1 MIADFYERS
10 QIIGHMTEILFCN
23 NRIVVWIAQ
32 KFLIEGRFSRAEIIR
47 LMYLLNGKI
56 MQIYGGY

>member
-1 MIADFYERS
+1 MIADFDERS
-10 QIIGHMTEILFCN
+10 QIIGHMTEILFSN

>member
-1 MIADFYERS
+1 MIAYFDGRS
-10 QIIGHMTEILFCN
+10 QIIGHMTEILFCDS
-23 NRIVVWIAQ
+23 RTVMWITE